1 MKCDFKECPL
11 GVMRINITQSMVF
24 KNRTEVDPLVHKA
37 LQSGVGSGRPEGVS
51 QKLTGQF

>member
-1 MKCDFKECPL
+1 MKCEFKECPL

-37 LQSGVGSGRPEGVS
+37 LQSGVGSGRLEGVS